1 MNALRYRVGTLE
13 LAKTDTHKSRGT
25 TPAQTSQ
32 RKVCMLGTYA
42 VGKTSLV
49 ARFVKGIFSEKYLTT
64 VGVRIDMKAVSVG
77 EREVKIILWDI
88 EGQDEYQ
95 KLRTTY

>member
-1 MNALRYRVGTLE
+1 MA
-13 LAKTDTHKSRGT
+13 
-25 TPAQTSQ
+25 
-32 RKVCMLGTYA
+32 C
-42 VGKTSLV
+42 
-49 ARFVKGIFSEKYLTT
+49 FVKGIFSEKYLTT

-95 KLRTTY
+95 KLRTAYLTGASGLILVADGTRRDTLEEVLSLYRGLGEPYRAVPFILMLNEVD